1 MAYCF
6 FLSSRVASG
15 AFKHRDEL
23 YSLPTQNMSPTF
35 LLFIAFAV
43 LAASSIP
50 VLAWG
55 LFFSIFSRRRI
66 YGAKTLFIGC
76 LGGLGSLS
84 LILTLGMIFRTS
96 ADHTSIK
103 TLIMIFGAGFGLVG
117 GFYAIVGLFSPMF
130 SYNNRWYSRRRS
142 SRL

>member
-1 MAYCF
+1 
-6 FLSSRVASG
+6 
-15 AFKHRDEL
+15 
-23 YSLPTQNMSPTF
+23 MSPTF